1 VWGGQRFATG
11 LRYNA
16 ESAMYSGMRPWTDE
30 MIKRLLGQFP
40 FLQKFQAKA
49 QQPLMVQRL
58 TRIIGP
64 LSPAQ
69 QQQIQRLSPAQ
80 MTALAQAAD
89 DFSTPDD
96 LATWLRSA
104 GR

>member
-1 VWGGQRFATG
+1 
-11 LRYNA
+11 
-16 ESAMYSGMRPWTDE
+16 MYSGLRPWTDP
-30 MIKRLLGQFP
+30 MLNRFLRQLP

-49 QQPLMVQRL
+49 QPQLMVQRL

-64 LSPAQ
+64 LSAAQ

-96 LATWLRSA
+96 LATWLRSV
-104 GR
+104 GQSGN